1 MSKEEFEKEPEE
13 QMVACLTAKVR
24 QRATRVYLAR
34 ALLRLYQHHAT
45 APPLVF

>member
-24 QRATRVYLAR
+24 QCAARAYLASNF
-34 ALLRLYQHHAT
+34 L
-45 APPLVF
+45 F